1 MLDALRN
8 HPLVKKAVAAGEERL
23 GEVVGRLLS
32 GRPPAAPL
40 EALLA
45 RARAAR
51 EAAERALRSALS
63 AVNLPSA
70 DDVRDLERRLS
81 ELESLID
88 ALSARLADRGG
99 GRGEGGRGEP

>member
-8 HPLVKKAVAAGEERL
+8 HPLVKKALAAGEERL

-45 RARAAR
+45 RARGAR

-63 AVNLPSA
+63 TINLPSA
-70 DDVRDLERRLS
+70 GDIKDLERRLA

-99 GRGEGGRGEP
+99 PPGAGGRGAP